1 MESASQMCTAIG
13 QRGDVGL
20 GFEWAYKLLIGTVTW
35 PMNASEARGV
45 SHLIQT
51 SLFSFMKCQLV
62 SPRT

>member
-1 MESASQMCTAIG
+1 MCTAIG

-20 GFEWAYKLLIGTVTW
+20 GFEWEWGSSGNKLLIGTVTW

-51 SLFSFMKCQLV
+51 SLFFLNEMPTLFMQ
-62 SPRT
+62 